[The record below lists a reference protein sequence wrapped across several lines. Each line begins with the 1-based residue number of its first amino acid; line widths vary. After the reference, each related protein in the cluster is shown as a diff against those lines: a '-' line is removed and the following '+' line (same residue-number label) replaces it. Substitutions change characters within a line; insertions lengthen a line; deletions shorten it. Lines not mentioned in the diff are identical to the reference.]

1 MNKPLKYR
9 YLCIKILCL
18 FISVVFL
25 SGCWDSLDIEKRAVV
40 LGIAIDKVNEDI
52 GQEEANVSHLT
63 ESFPHPDNEMI
74 KLTAQIAVPGKIPL
88 GPESGGG
95 NTDPVWVIEV
105 VGHTMDDALA
115 NLQQEIADEIFLGHL
130 RILIISEELARDG
143 IERINDFFR
152 RNSEIR
158 RTAWLAVSE
167 GEASQFMKITPTFE
181 RVPGLYLSSMLEN
194 AVDLGKFPSDFI
206 GEFWTILSSKGQDS
220 FLPYIVAKKED
231 NVQIKG
237 LAYFSGEKLVGVS
250 DPLEIGFF
258 MAVIGDG
265 KGGYGAFVQIP
276 DSEDYVMVRVTSRVV
291 KIETKIKD
299 DSPEIT
305 VNINYEAEIDE
316 KDAPEYVEI
325 SNSKLLKEIEE
336 VTSKNTINSVQA
348 FIKKTQEKESDIFG
362 FGEYIRAKHANYWDT
377 QVKTPDQWHR
387 LFKDLNV
394 TVNCTTK
401 IRRVGM
407 KAK

>member
-1 MNKPLKYR
+1 MNKRKKFRL
-9 YLCIKILCL
+9 LLIKIICL
-18 FISVVFL
+18 FTSLVL
-25 SGCWDSLDIEKRAVV
+25 LTGCWDSLDIEKRAVV
-40 LGIAIDKVNEDI
+40 LGIAIDKTNREAI
-52 GQEEANVSHLT
+52 KEEENVSHISG
-63 ESFPHPDNEMI
+63 SFPRPETEMI
-74 KLTAQIAVPGKIPL
+74 KITAQIAVPGKIPL

-95 NTDPVWVIEV
+95 ETDPVWVIEV
-105 VGHTMDDALA
+105 VGHTLDDALA

-130 RILIISEELARDG
+130 RILIISEDLARDG
-143 IERINDFFR
+143 VERINDFFR

-167 GEASQFMKITPTFE
+167 GEASELMKITPTFE

-220 FLPYIVAKKED
+220 FLPYIKIKKEQ

-237 LAYFSGEKLVGVS
+237 LAYFSGGKMVGVS

-258 MAVIGDG
+258 MAVRGDR

-276 DSEDYVMVRVTSRVV
+276 DTKDYVMIRASSRISKIDTKVTNDR
-291 KIETKIKD
+291 
-299 DSPEIT
+299 PEIT

-316 KDAPEYVEI
+316 KEAPEYVKI
-325 SNSKLLKEIEE
+325 DDSRVIKKIEDE
-336 VTSKNTINSVQA
+336 TSKNTIRSIEA
-348 FIKKTQEKESDIFG
+348 FIKKTQEQESDIFG
-362 FGEYIRAKHANYWDT
+362 FGEYIRAKHPWFWDT
-377 QVKTPDQWHR
+377 QVKSPDNWHK
-387 LFKDLNV
+387 LYKDLKI

-401 IRRVGM
+401 IRRIGM